1 MVTPNIRIVWNDLP
15 SEVGAGAF
23 PDGRVALDT
32 ETNGLD
38 VNLSKLLMCQVG
50 DAQGNVWLVRFD
62 GKDYSAPNLK
72 AILTDPKLTKL
83 FHYARFD
90 LAMLQGKLGITIT
103 NSFCTKIASKL
114 TRPKAAKH
122 NLWTLVKD
130 YCGLALD
137 KGAQMSDWAAPELTD
152 IQVAYAASDVLYL
165 HRLHDAL
172 SKELEG
178 ANLTAIN
185 TAALAWLPSRVAMD
199 IKGLLAED
207 DLFAHH

>member
-1 MVTPNIRIVWNDLP
+1 MTEPTISIVWNDLP
-15 SEVGAGAF
+15 PGLTFA
-23 PDGRVALDT
+23 DGRVAVDT

-50 DAQGNVWLVRFD
+50 DGKGNVWLVRFD
-62 GKDYSAPNLK
+62 GTDYSAPNLRALIANPAVMK
-72 AILTDPKLTKL
+72 I

-90 LAMLQGKLGITIT
+90 IAMLEGKLGVTMR
-103 NSFCTKIASKL
+103 NFFCTKIASKL
-114 TRPKAAKH
+114 VRPKAAKH

-137 KGAQMSDWAAPELTD
+137 KGAQMSDWAAPELSEV
-152 IQVAYAASDVLYL
+152 QVAYAASDVLYL

-172 SKELEG
+172 AKELEQAG
-178 ANLTAIN
+178 LAGTMEG
-185 TAALAWLPSRVAMD
+185 ALAWLPHRVRMD
-199 IKGLLAED
+199 IRGLLAED